1 MAWYLIGAVL
11 LIGLWGLLAKRN
23 LIKKILALSIVNSG
37 IVMLFIY
44 YGSLSGTTAPIDP
57 AEGEAM
63 VDPLPQALMLTAIV
77 VGVCVMALALVLV
90 YRLYARF
97 RTLDVREIEQRLWKA
112 DD

>member
-1 MAWYLIGAVL
+1 
-11 LIGLWGLLAKRN
+11 
-23 LIKKILALSIVNSG
+23 
-37 IVMLFIY
+37 
-44 YGSLSGTTAPIDP
+44 
-57 AEGEAM
+57 M

-97 RTLDVREIEQRLWKA
+97 RTLDVREIEQRLWKG